1 MDLNERA
8 AYLKGLMDG
17 LEIDEGKKEGKV
29 LKAMYE
35 LLAQLC
41 DTVTDLD
48 ADLDQAYDEL
58 DAMDEDM
65 DELIPDAIEVVLSEG
80 QASVSQIQR
89 KLKVGYAR
97 AGRIIDTLETMGIV
111 GPHEGSK
118 PRRVLVGPEYLD
130 EQREENDESTQ

>member
-1 MDLNERA
+1 
-8 AYLKGLMDG
+8 
-17 LEIDEGKKEGKV
+17 
-29 LKAMYE
+29 
-35 LLAQLC
+35 
-41 DTVTDLD
+41 
-48 ADLDQAYDEL
+48 
-58 DAMDEDM
+58 M

-130 EQREENDESTQ
+130 EQREANDESTQ